1 MAAYA
6 EMPSH
11 RIHGHLMELHKV
23 AREVRKSERVSRL
36 NSDTS
41 SSMDSEIK
49 LEMHNFQDPQV
60 SPLFYPTVFV
70 IELS

>member
-1 MAAYA
+1 
-6 EMPSH
+6 
-11 RIHGHLMELHKV
+11 MELHQV

-60 SPLFYPTVFV
+60 SLFPEVFV
-70 IELS
+70 IVTFIAFEIASKSLPFS